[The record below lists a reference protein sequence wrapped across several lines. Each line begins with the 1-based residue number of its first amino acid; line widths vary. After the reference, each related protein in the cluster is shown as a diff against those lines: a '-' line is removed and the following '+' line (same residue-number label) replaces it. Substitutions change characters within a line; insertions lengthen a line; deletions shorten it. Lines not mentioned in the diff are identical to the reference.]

1 MKSKRIFKT
10 VLTGIMICGLF
21 TTVMAKDILD
31 VLDRSRV
38 AGRTFSPV
46 AGQTYV
52 YHTNGD
58 LWMGWDSYGNT
69 GDQTCSAIIP
79 GWVYPGGN
87 EAAGHGYLNY
97 NCRAGYWIIANIGGT
112 YYEGTTGQYDISEG
126 TEPGETS
133 SGWAGSD
140 GDYNKEPWV
149 TNTSWTIPT
158 ANLTVN
164 AVRRS
169 WSFNGESNTYFKV
182 GEHDYNDFVIDEVHV
197 INNGTATVDEIVFG
211 SKADHDCTWNV
222 PFPDWSYAFWTDDI
236 VDYDAT
242 YMLTMEM
249 DGDDPGSASNDF
261 GIDDP
266 GREYRGVR
274 VAQTPL
280 SIAGT
285 AYGSLAQ
292 DAVNHM
298 WWTGDED
305 PQTVAARYTM
315 STKFANDKKGVNPSP
330 MDMRYLQSYSGGA
343 LAPGDTA
350 VFIVAVL
357 AGAGLA
363 NTQQVAANAR
373 KAYDWN
379 WNLPKPPAAPQIAK
393 AMSGMWMAGDG
404 IETQSDGTVKVTWT
418 YTDAQIATVDPDKGA
433 ADFAG
438 FRIYKA
444 ATAPR
449 QSSADIMTAEGV
461 SADNSTDGGTMVG
474 DPSQGTKFTSAATG
488 PYTMIADISYSG
500 GNFAMV
506 DGFMKMGETYMYT
519 DPKVAIGL
527 TYWYY
532 VAAYD
537 AAGSD
542 AVHGSVPSLES
553 YYTMCYPMQ
562 AAPDGGGGQISSVPA
577 AMTVSVETL
586 TYEGLD
592 GSTEDV
598 FVAPNP
604 WRGSVME
611 TFHGATTANTYFV
624 RFYNVKSGDEIRVFD
639 VSGNLVYES
648 SASAAGSFDW
658 NLVSRTRNQVVTG
671 IYYWQ
676 VGDQSGKL
684 AVIR

>member
-1 MKSKRIFKT
+1 MENKRIFKI

-21 TTVMAKDILD
+21 TTAMAKDILD

-46 AGQTYV
+46 ADQTYV

-97 NCRAGYWIIANIGGT
+97 NCRAGYWIIADIGGT
-112 YYEGTTGQYDISEG
+112 LYEGTTGQYDVSEG
-126 TEPGETS
+126 TEPGLTS
-133 SGWAGSD
+133 SGWNGSD

-149 TNTSWTIPT
+149 TNASWTIPS
-158 ANLTVN
+158 ASLTVN

-169 WSFNGESNTYFKV
+169 WSFNGEMNTYFKV
-182 GEHDYNDFVIDEVHV
+182 GEHDYNDFVIDEIHV
-197 INNGTATVDEIVFG
+197 INNGTTAVDEIVLG

-222 PFPDWSYAFWTDDI
+222 PFPDWDYAFWTDDI

-242 YMLTMEM
+242 YMLTMEL

-266 GREYRGVR
+266 AREYRGVR

-285 AYGSLAQ
+285 AYSALAQ
-292 DAVNHM
+292 DAINHM

-305 PQTVAARYTM
+305 PQTVASRYTM
-315 STKFANDKKGVNPSP
+315 ATKFANDKKGVNPSP
-330 MDMRYLQSYSGGA
+330 MDMRYLQSYSGGS
-343 LAPGDTA
+343 LAAGDTA

-363 NTQQVAANAR
+363 NTQQAAANAR

-379 WNLPKPPAAPQIAK
+379 WNLPKPPAAPQIA
-393 AMSGMWMAGDG
+393 ADGVITNAAGKV
-404 IETQSDGTVKVTWT
+404 EVTWT
-418 YTDAQIATVDPDKGA
+418 YSDAQIASLDPDKGT

-449 QSSADIMTAEGV
+449 QSSSDIMTAEGV
-461 SADNSTDGGTMVG
+461 SADNSTEGGTMVG
-474 DPSQGTKFTSAATG
+474 DPSVGTKFTSSSTG
-488 PYTMIADISYSG
+488 PYTLEQDISSDDLSTYSNEDG
-500 GNFAMV
+500 TYTWTDDNVAM
-506 DGFMKMGETYMYT
+506 
-519 DPKVAIGL
+519 GL
-527 TYWYY
+527 IYWYY

-537 AAGSD
+537 D
-542 AVHGSVPSLES
+542 ADGGDDFHGSVPSLES

-562 AAPDGGGGQISSVPA
+562 AAPDGGGGLISDTPPA
-577 AMTVSVETL
+577 TTVSVESL

-639 VSGNLVYES
+639 VGGNLVYES
-648 SASAAGSFDW
+648 SASEAGSFDW

>member
-1 MKSKRIFKT
+1 MKNKPIFNT
-10 VLTGIMICGLF
+10 VLTGIVICGLIGS
-21 TTVMAKDILD
+21 VIAKDRLD

-38 AGRTFSPV
+38 AGKTLSP
-46 AGQTYV
+46 ASGQTYV
-52 YHTNGD
+52 YHTNGN

-79 GWVYPGGN
+79 GWVYPGSN
-87 EAAGHGYLNY
+87 QSAGHGYLNY
-97 NCRAGYWIIANIGGT
+97 NCRAGYWIIADIGGT
-112 YYEGTTGQYDISEG
+112 LYEGTTGQYDISEG
-126 TEPGETS
+126 TDPGETS
-133 SGWAGSD
+133 GGWAGND

-149 TNTSWTIPT
+149 TNSTWTIPT
-158 ANLTVN
+158 ANITVN

-169 WSFNGESNTYFKV
+169 WSFNGTSNSYFKV

-197 INNGTATVDEIVFG
+197 INNGSANIDGLVFG

-222 PFPDWSYAFWTDDI
+222 PFPDWDYAFWTDDI

-242 YMLTMEM
+242 YMLTMEL
-249 DGDDPGSASNDF
+249 DGDDPGSAANDF

-274 VAQTPL
+274 VAQAPL
-280 SIAGT
+280 EIAGSKYT
-285 AYGSLAQ
+285 SLGQ
-292 DAVNHM
+292 NDVNHM

-305 PQTVAARYTM
+305 PQTAAARNTM
-315 STKFANDKKGVNPSP
+315 ATMVKGAGDKKNVNPTP
-330 MDMRYLQSYSGGA
+330 QDMRYLQSYGPYA
-343 LAPGDTA
+343 LAAGDTLK
-350 VFIVAVL
+350 FITAVL

-363 NTQQVAANAR
+363 NTQQAAANAR

-379 WNLPKPPAAPQIAK
+379 WNLPKPPAAPQIALDGAK
-393 AMSGMWMAGDG
+393 TNAAG
-404 IETQSDGTVKVTWT
+404 KVELTWT
-418 YTDAQIATVDPDKGA
+418 YSDAQINAVDPDKGT

-449 QSSADIMTAEGV
+449 QSSSDIMTAEGV
-461 SADNSTDGGTMVG
+461 SADNSSEGGTMVG

-488 PYTMIADISYSG
+488 PYTMVIDIPKASLSTYG
-500 GNFAMV
+500 GN
-506 DGFMKMGETYMYT
+506 GTYTWT
-519 DPKVAIGL
+519 DEKVAIGL

-537 AAGSD
+537 EAGSD
-542 AVHGSVPSLES
+542 PVHGSVPSLES
-553 YYTMCYPMQ
+553 FYTMCYPMQ
-562 AAPDGGGGQISSVPA
+562 AAPDGGGGTISSVPPDV
-577 AMTVSVETL
+577 TVSVETL
-586 TYEGLD
+586 TYDGLS
-592 GSTEDV
+592 GSTTDV

-611 TFHGATTANTYFV
+611 TFHGSTTANTYFV

-639 VSGNLVYES
+639 VGGNLVYQGTAS
-648 SASAAGSFDW
+648 SAGSFDW
-658 NLVSRTRNQVVTG
+658 DLVSRTRNQVVTG
-671 IYYWQ
+671 VYYWQ
-676 VGDQSGKL
+676 VGSQSGKL